1 MPFIESCSLK
11 KFSAKEVDKIFS
23 LLLSLESSNNI
34 DFALELDINCNE
46 IDKKLADILETNV
59 FINLDMGNTIS
70 YGFNIDEEIENYSS
84 QIINVHVKDRRINGP
99 TVPLGKG
106 DTNVEYIINKL
117 YSCGYKGSFTLQLAR
132 EDLSL
137 IHI

>member
-11 KFSAKEVDKIFS
+11 KFSAKEIDKIFS

-84 QIINVHVKDRRINGP
+84 QIINVHIKDRRINGP
-99 TVPLGKG
+99 TVPSEKVIQMLN
-106 DTNVEYIINKL
+106 T
-117 YSCGYKGSFTLQLAR
+117 
-132 EDLSL
+132 
-137 IHI
+137 